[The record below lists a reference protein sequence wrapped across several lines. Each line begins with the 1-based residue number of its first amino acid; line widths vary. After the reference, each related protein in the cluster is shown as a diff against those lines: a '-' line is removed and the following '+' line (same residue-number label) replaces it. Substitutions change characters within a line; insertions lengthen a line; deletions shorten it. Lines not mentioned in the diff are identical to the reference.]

1 MLSIAAAQ
9 ELKAKDEEIKR
20 LAEKV
25 ETSGAALAQAEKLA
39 SLAQQEKRQQV
50 RKASSTADS
59 SSLDNRL
66 LKQQMEAVKVELL
79 DKEEAALA
87 AAALAEK
94 RALLEQETALE
105 EVRTSYERQLREQE
119 RRFML
124 SGSEPAAAAGG
135 APAPAPP
142 NMVAKAEMQ
151 AALSKQTRDA
161 EKKLLESRAEA
172 AQQLKDAKNQAKQS
186 LDSAQAASL
195 KERQRMEADMEA
207 MQAEVRIATRK
218 SSQIVDQS
226 VSRAHHEELMR
237 LKQRQLETSKREQQ
251 EQVEEAIEAQN
262 ALAMRTRTLQRQLE
276 ELQGTA
282 EANLTR
288 AQEQSEKM
296 QQQADEMH
304 SRHTQQLAKVK
315 QEAQKQ
321 LEDKVAAA
329 DAACADELAKLRE
342 QMEADLQGKLAGQ
355 RTELEQ
361 AAKEELELAVATAVQ
376 ESTESSAKEMRRTV
390 EEHRKSSTSAHSSEL
405 AQQKDSAGAELQQKL
420 AEQEKV
426 FAEKSTQDLQQE
438 SAAQLVLRE
447 ELASQI
453 LELQKQLA
461 ATPGT
466 DQLTELREQMEADVQ
481 GKLAGQRTELE
492 QAAKEELEAALAK
505 QAEQTAA
512 HAAEMAKVRD
522 GTDSAMSQTATQL
535 QELHELTAQSTL
547 QHDQA
552 LQRQVAAHEEAQKA
566 LETKLRE
573 QREELVRIAKEELR
587 QALEEQAVAK
597 EAEAQQSM
605 EELRKELEA
614 ERERAVARTQQQESE
629 PAASTEPAA
638 EDPTAALQQQ
648 LDDERRINSELNS
661 ELKLVSEAA
670 EHAVTNAVD
679 AAQIKDEHE
688 ALELAYATQED
699 LLQEKAETIEQVKTA
714 HAAELE
720 QLQNETAEKLAAMGS
735 DEQAIGAK
743 LEEMKQEAAAE
754 KEQVK
759 TAHAAELEQLQN
771 ETAEKLAAMG
781 SDEQAIGAKLEETKQ
796 EAAAE
801 KEQLEAAHLETIN
814 ELHALHKDELAQME
828 RELVANAEQ
837 ASEER
842 FTLHEQEMQDAT
854 EEVREEM
861 GLEVQKMTEEMEK
874 LQQLHL
880 DTEARLSAQVE
891 IGRVAAE
898 AQDSLKLNLDAES
911 GRLKVAEG
919 RSSDRERKLAELQRD
934 YERERSEKNENMHE
948 ANLQAQTSAGEK
960 SSLRADIT
968 TLKAKVREMTHAH
981 SFELQKIGHEHTASL
996 HEARLETAGQGQQ
1009 EVQRVVEEMRASH
1022 AQQAEDLKET
1032 HRIEIERRE
1041 LTARTAAKQTEQEQR
1056 LELQKQG
1063 NEHEANLKYELAR
1076 LAALQEDELET
1087 VVQQKSAMQQQQ
1099 LDTEA
1104 RLEEQLEA
1112 KRVAAEA
1119 HTTLLRQHRDSEERA
1134 HGLALERDEVK
1145 GQMSETADELERE
1158 KEAHCLTAT
1167 DRALLDD
1174 AKQAVDHQLVLEQEK
1189 GENTQQQVAEAKQAL
1204 EDAKTFGAR
1213 QVAELAAAREE
1224 HAVATA
1230 AAQAAADDAVAASQ
1244 ASAAEAI
1251 AAEKETRRL
1260 ALEEHVAQAARELK
1274 EQKQALQNQLLET
1287 QRLLLSES
1295 AEGHE
1300 TAMDELH
1307 HRLEADKRR
1316 DMDALV
1322 GRLRDESDTQA
1333 LRAKE
1338 ETDKLAREQAEAHAT
1353 AMANLE
1359 AANRAAAAAVDEE
1372 RQAWDAARRMLVAG
1386 HENEMIAKEQQR
1398 VIEAAEAERALSAM
1412 REEAQE
1418 VVTAELKALEE
1429 QMLELQRQKDEE
1441 AEARLAAL
1449 AAESTQERERVA
1461 QTHKEVIAAMEA
1473 SSAAAAKRARIAH
1486 EDAMAQHI
1494 ELNEKAAEQQR
1505 INNEQLVEL
1514 ERKRGTDHVTAELAT
1529 AASEHKRELE
1539 AALDDSQRQ
1548 CDDILRQEK
1557 AHAVL
1562 ASKQVEVEAAS
1573 QLASAVSKAQ
1583 EETRS
1588 EEQAAAEAAAEQEAL
1603 RATAEMERQVSA
1615 AVQKTQMSVLE
1626 KAAKD
1631 MVAEQAKFR
1640 AEQTLRNEEN
1650 DSALRA
1656 KEAERKAVQIQLEQ
1670 KAAEL
1675 AQKDLDL
1682 KQENAHVADMT
1693 AMAEEAALG
1702 LVALDAKYDQA
1713 KADISTKVT
1722 EHNALLESTNEETAK
1737 LMADIGD
1744 IKTQQQQQIH
1754 ENQSEM
1760 LRVKAEHQAE
1770 LLEAGQEKD
1779 RIAQAEVDKVKRDL
1793 QNKHFEEQDA
1803 AKIKSRA
1810 DLEQQKSTAQRELQD
1825 VQNSNALATQ
1835 QLENEHRSVIAQEK
1849 NKAAALLADEVRRMT
1864 SEKDELNLSLVEAEA
1879 KLKAQD
1885 VAKANAQRQHD
1896 ELNQQFDEATENIAK
1911 LTKEGKDLS
1920 HNLEDVKAELQKES
1934 TAKAEVVSSKELLQA
1949 SKAGVDRELLL
1960 AQDAAERVSAE
1971 LAQVKKTL
1979 EETKLQDA
1987 QEKADAAAASQAA
2000 LDTLKDEKEKAVS
2013 ALEKEKAAVQVELE
2027 DSKTEFARAEAAKKA
2042 SEEQLVAAQ
2051 KDVADTKKE
2060 VADVKQELAAAKSAA
2075 AAAAAAPAAAAPA
2088 PAAAAAGAPDSPAA
2102 EVNEDDEAEFLAVS
2116 QINAITPPVP
2126 AVVADCFACV
2136 CCGAVRQHYLFVP
2149 EQQRVRIC
2157 HSAPARFRC
2166 ADAAE
2171 SMGGSIAFSA
2181 DVVHAGFGEDRNGR
2195 GFAF

>member
-699 LLQEKAETIEQVKTA
+699 LLQEKAETI
-714 HAAELE
+714 
-720 QLQNETAEKLAAMGS
+720 
-735 DEQAIGAK
+735 
-743 LEEMKQEAAAE
+743 
-754 KEQVK
+754 EQVK

-2088 PAAAAAGAPDSPAA
+2088 AGPRLGAPPQR
-2102 EVNEDDEAEFLAVS
+2102 LGG
-2116 QINAITPPVP
+2116 
-2126 AVVADCFACV
+2126 AVVTSR
-2136 CCGAVRQHYLFVP
+2136 GAVAAQGEGRKLGHGG
-2149 EQQRVRIC
+2149 RV
-2157 HSAPARFRC
+2157 A
-2166 ADAAE
+2166 
-2171 SMGGSIAFSA
+2171 
-2181 DVVHAGFGEDRNGR
+2181 
-2195 GFAF
+2195 